1 MRTLL
6 KHRGIAVIVMIA
18 FLAMVCSAGYT
29 VQTGPA
35 AKKEKQEE
43 QKVAASGTGTGE
55 TADIYEFYSR
65 DETHVIEEEGKREEK
80 KKKFPWLLIAGG
92 VVAVVVLYLTVF
104 KGKKYELSVDM
115 GEGVTGS
122 PAETQRYKK
131 GTIVDFNYSV
141 LPGYEQLS
149 VKVDGADFDP
159 SGMVIM
165 DSHHS
170 ISVTAMKSIP
180 SGTYSGTTDQEY
192 PVELCVSNA
201 SGVSAVTYYGI
212 TMDSAVNEYG
222 YSINL
227 TLSGNFYE
235 IITGSTFSFSDTSLD
250 LSGTFTTS
258 GIPGITGNWDLHY
271 DSFIYGVFT
280 GSGTYDAV
288 QTAVRAAKNFS
299 RLRAGKVKITGVILR
314 DGKVVK
320 RIIR

>member
-6 KHRGIAVIVMIA
+6 KHRGISVIVMIA
-18 FLAMVCSAGYT
+18 FLTMVCSAGYP

-35 AKKEKQEE
+35 AKTEKQEE
-43 QKVAASGTGTGE
+43 KKIASETGTKE

-65 DETHVIEEEGKREEK
+65 DETHVIEEEGKRVEK

-92 VVAVVVLYLTVF
+92 VIAVVVLYLTVF

-122 PAETQRYKK
+122 PAEIQQYKK
-131 GTIVDFNYSV
+131 GTIVDFNYSL

-159 SGMVIM
+159 SGTIIM

-170 ISVTAMKSIP
+170 ISVAAMKSIP

-192 PVELCVSNA
+192 PVELRVSNA
-201 SGVSAVTYYGI
+201 SGVSAVTYYSI

-227 TLSGNFYE
+227 TLSGNSHE

-250 LSGTFTTS
+250 LSGVFTTS
-258 GIPGITGNWDLHY
+258 GIPGVTGNWDLHY

-288 QTAVRAAKNFS
+288 QTTVRATKNFS
-299 RLRAGKVKITGVILR
+299 RLRAGKVKITGVILK
-314 DGKVVK
+314 DGKVIK
-320 RIIR
+320 RINR